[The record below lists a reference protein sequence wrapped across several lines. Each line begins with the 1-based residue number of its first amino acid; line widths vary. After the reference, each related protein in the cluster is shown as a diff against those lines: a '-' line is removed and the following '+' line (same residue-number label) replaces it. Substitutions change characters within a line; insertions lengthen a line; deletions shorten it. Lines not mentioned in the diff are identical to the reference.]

1 MNIINNFWKFL
12 DIKQKNFFFIII
24 LLSIIQAILEMIGI
38 AAAIPFVTFLL
49 QPETLSELNI
59 ISNFI
64 QIENINITN
73 QIIVIFCLIFFS
85 IFLIKNIIIVFTNK
99 IIYNFIFSLRSKLFS
114 NLLTKILHQEF
125 LFFVKKGMSKIFNTT
140 FNEVNNFSVNI
151 AKPLII
157 LFSEILVT
165 LGILFLIIV
174 TGNFKA
180 LILIL
185 PILIFVSFILKII
198 NKSIKGW
205 AITRIQN
212 NEKIISYNFNLINGI
227 KEILI
232 FGKTKKI
239 INDFENSLESLRGVD
254 VKHNVVTA
262 YPKVLLEQSVILI
275 FILIIL
281 TMSHY
286 GYANDRIIIILSF
299 YLAAAYR
306 LVPSINKIFVSYQ
319 SIKFGK
325 PSIPKI
331 LEYYMLTN
339 VNTFIESDDYGSKK
353 SISFKDNIKLENINF
368 NYDKKIQI
376 IKKLNFKIN
385 KNEIIGI
392 SGESGTGKSTIIN
405 LLTSL
410 IKSDSGKIL
419 IDEKQIKSPI
429 DYRKYQNL
437 FSITS
442 QDTYLIDGSIKEN
455 IIFGSD
461 GKYSEEKINNAIK
474 FANLEKMIKDLP
486 KGIETYIGSTIKQ
499 LSSGQKQRI
508 SIARSIYSDREILIF
523 DEATN
528 ALDEYNEKTIFKN
541 IKNLKVNKTIIIIS
555 HNMDNL
561 QICDKIFKV
570 ENNKLLKI

>member
-254 VKHNVVTA
+254 VKHNVVIA